1 VLQTF
6 EVLAELVVEDEF
18 GEVWALKLRMLE
30 RFVVRLVLADLAKLV
45 QVILDTDA
53 FFNELKFYCQ
63 WILSQLKS
71 NVYSDQIQ
79 HRLYLH

>member
-1 VLQTF
+1 
-6 EVLAELVVEDEF
+6 
-18 GEVWALKLRMLE
+18 MLE

-63 WILSQLKS
+63 
-71 NVYSDQIQ
+71 
-79 HRLYLH
+79 